1 MSMVV
6 GVTAL
11 AINPIILV
19 VSRLG
24 DERDRSIALL
34 WLPCRLQPPT
44 IPSLYKDVM
53 AGIVAITRMGRFS
66 ESFGAAFESPRYPR
80 GYLFALLHKSLHTM
94 MFLGRQVLAHVRN
107 IGGVMG

>member
-6 GVTAL
+6 GVTVL

-44 IPSLYKDVM
+44 IPS
-53 AGIVAITRMGRFS
+53 IQGRY
-66 ESFGAAFESPRYPR
+66 G
-80 GYLFALLHKSLHTM
+80 GYSSYSTD
-94 MFLGRQVLAHVRN
+94 G
-107 IGGVMG
+107 